1 MKNHVVI
8 DAQNQD
14 INILEK
20 SKELLRYWDLLKSI
34 VRREFKVLYRR
45 TILGPIWYLLQPL
58 LASLI
63 YVVVFNKVANI
74 STDGL
79 PSILF
84 YLLGT
89 SLWGLFSDS
98 LVKSSDVFVMN
109 QLLFEKVY
117 FPRLIMPVAMVI
129 STFPKFFMQMLL
141 FAIVWI
147 YYFTMGEVSPSLYL
161 IYFPFLIA
169 LTAIFGF
176 SLGLM
181 VSAITVKFRDLLYV
195 LNYLI
200 NILMYLS
207 PVIYPVSIVAEKYRW
222 MTWVNPLT
230 GFLELS
236 RLGVLGKGELN
247 VQGLA
252 TGIVLVG
259 VVLYVGLKVFFRV
272 EKSFIDTI

>member
-1 MKNHVVI
+1 MKNQVVI

-14 INILEK
+14 IYLLEK
-20 SKELLRYWDLLKSI
+20 SKELFRYSDFLRSI

-45 TILGPIWYLLQPL
+45 TVLGPIWYLLQPL

-117 FPRLIMPVAMVI
+117 FPRLIMPIAMVI
-129 STFPKFFMQMLL
+129 STFPKFIMQMLL
-141 FAIVWI
+141 FCLVWI
-147 YYFTMGEVSPSLYL
+147 YYFAMGEISPSIHLV
-161 IYFPFLIA
+161 YFPFLVG
-169 LTAIFGF
+169 LTALFGF
-176 SLGLM
+176 SIGLI

-222 MTWVNPLT
+222 MTWANPLT
-230 GFLELS
+230 GFFELS
-236 RLGVLGKGELN
+236 RLGVLGKGEMNLE
-247 VQGLA
+247 GLGA
-252 TGIVLVG
+252 GVLFVF
-259 VVLYVGLKVFFRV
+259 VVLYIGLKVFFKV

>member
-1 MKNHVVI
+1 MHT
-8 DAQNQD
+8 
-14 INILEK
+14 L
-20 SKELLRYWDLLKSI
+20 
-34 VRREFKVLYRR
+34 
-45 TILGPIWYLLQPL
+45 
-58 LASLI
+58 
-63 YVVVFNKVANI
+63 
-74 STDGL
+74 
-79 PSILF
+79 
-84 YLLGT
+84 
-89 SLWGLFSDS
+89 
-98 LVKSSDVFVMN
+98 
-109 QLLFEKVY
+109 
-117 FPRLIMPVAMVI
+117 
-129 STFPKFFMQMLL
+129 
-141 FAIVWI
+141 
-147 YYFTMGEVSPSLYL
+147 
-161 IYFPFLIA
+161 YFPFLIA